1 MAGSGLDEIFV
12 TRIMK
17 LLSDWTGQPW
27 KVSVVGGQGEKT
39 ISDQI
44 LDKEIA
50 VKREASDDPI
60 VAAVLNC
67 FPGATIESVRP
78 LAPYDLNFENE
89 NFENTNEE

>member
-1 MAGSGLDEIFV
+1 MEGSGLDEGFV

-17 LLSDWTGQPW
+17 LLSDWTGQAW
-27 KVSVVGGQGEKT
+27 KISVVADQGEKT

-50 VKREASDDPI
+50 VKKEVSDDPI

-89 NFENTNEE
+89 NLENTNDE